1 MKAAPAVGVAA
12 APALTV
18 LAIFFADGYQLYVV
32 ALLGLTAVVGVGLNV
47 ILGLT
52 GQISLGHVGFY
63 AIGAYV
69 ASILT
74 VTHGWSFWPAFVL
87 AGAAAGA
94 AGVLL
99 AIPALR
105 VTGPYLAM
113 VTIAFGFVVEQG
125 AAEWKEVTGGWNG
138 IMNIPTPAAFG
149 YAFDERAIALFVV
162 AFTTAALVLFARL
175 KASPWGLAMRA
186 VRDSEIAGQ
195 SLGLDLVRIRTM
207 AFALSAVLAG
217 LAGAVFASMT
227 NFISPES
234 FPFFQSILFLLV
246 VMIGGS
252 GTVLGPLFG
261 AVVVVLLPELLSFLA
276 EYRLLFVGALLLA
289 VLWLAPEGVAGAIG
303 RFTAG
308 PPQARAARSGRFDA
322 AAFLAG
328 GRSGE
333 ALHVEDLRIAF
344 GGVQAVTG
352 VGLTARAGEVTSIIG
367 PNGAGKTTLLNLMGG
382 FYRPDSGRILL
393 GGRDLAGRPS
403 HVVARAGIGRTYQTT
418 QLFPRM
424 SVSENLLVALRG
436 GRLGS
441 IGSALFG
448 RRRDEGLH
456 EAAEGLLAFAGYEGA
471 VDRPAGALPHVDK
484 RLVEIAR
491 ALATRPRVLML
502 DEPTAGLSRADTGRV
517 GALLRRIAA
526 AGVAVILVEHDM
538 NLVMGVSDH
547 VVVLDA
553 GRAIADGVPAEVRT
567 DPAVLKA
574 YLGEGEGVARP
585 AGRPAGPSPRAAIH
599 AGEGVARREGRPA
612 AGRRPPAGRPGG
624 GDVLAVRGLAVG
636 YGAAPVLHGIGFTV
650 REGEFVTVLGA
661 NGAGKS
667 TLMRAIS
674 GLHRPIGGEVL
685 LMGRDVAAFS
695 AHRIAGDGL
704 ILVPEGRQVFPEL
717 SVEDNIA
724 LGGFARP
731 DFEAGSEVERML
743 DRFPAL
749 RARRGGRAGLLSGG
763 EQQMLAIARGL
774 VAKPKILM
782 LDEPSLGLAPALVND
797 LYTVLAELRDEGITI
812 LLVDQMAALAL
823 SVADRGYVIE
833 SGRVVHEGTA
843 EEIRGEPA
851 LERAYLGGFGGG
863 GDAAAP
869 G

>member
-1 MKAAPAVGVAA
+1 MKAAPAVGAA
-12 APALTV
+12 AALALTV
-18 LAIFFADGYQLYVV
+18 LAIFFADGYQLYVI

-74 VTHGWSFWPAFVL
+74 VTHGWSFWPAFLL

-138 IMNIPTPAAFG
+138 IMNIPAPAAFG

-261 AVVVVLLPELLSFLA
+261 AVVVVLLPEFLSFLA

-303 RFTAG
+303 RLTAG
-308 PPQARAARSGRFDA
+308 PPPARAARAGGFDA

-333 ALHVEDLRIAF
+333 ALRVEDLRIAF

-441 IGSALFG
+441 IGPALFG

-471 VDRPAGALPHVDK
+471 VGRPAGALPHVDK

-553 GRAIADGVPAEVRT
+553 GRAIADGVPADVRT

-574 YLGEGEGVARP
+574 YLGEGEVEGIARP
-585 AGRPAGPSPRAAIH
+585 AARPSAGGR
-599 AGEGVARREGRPA
+599 
-612 AGRRPPAGRPGG
+612 RPGG
-624 GDVLAVRGLAVG
+624 GDVLAARGLAVG
-636 YGAAPVLHGIGFTV
+636 YGAAPVLHGVGFTV

-731 DFEAGSEVERML
+731 DFEAGSEIERML

-812 LLVDQMAALAL
+812 LLVDQMASLAL

-843 EEIRGEPA
+843 EELRGEPA
-851 LERAYLGGFGGG
+851 LERAYLGGLGGG
-863 GDAAAP
+863 GAAAAA

>member
-1 MKAAPAVGVAA
+1 M
-12 APALTV
+12 
-18 LAIFFADGYQLYVV
+18 
-32 ALLGLTAVVGVGLNV
+32 
-47 ILGLT
+47 
-52 GQISLGHVGFY
+52 
-63 AIGAYV
+63 
-69 ASILT
+69 
-74 VTHGWSFWPAFVL
+74 THGWSFWPAFLL

-138 IMNIPTPAAFG
+138 IMNIPAPAAFG

-261 AVVVVLLPELLSFLA
+261 AVVVVLLPEFLSFLA

-308 PPQARAARSGRFDA
+308 PPPARAARAGGFDA

-403 HVVARAGIGRTYQTT
+403 HVVARAG
-418 QLFPRM
+418 
-424 SVSENLLVALRG
+424 S
-436 GRLGS
+436 
-441 IGSALFG
+441 
-448 RRRDEGLH
+448 
-456 EAAEGLLAFAGYEGA
+456 
-471 VDRPAGALPHVDK
+471 
-484 RLVEIAR
+484 
-491 ALATRPRVLML
+491 
-502 DEPTAGLSRADTGRV
+502 
-517 GALLRRIAA
+517 
-526 AGVAVILVEHDM
+526 
-538 NLVMGVSDH
+538 
-547 VVVLDA
+547 
-553 GRAIADGVPAEVRT
+553 
-567 DPAVLKA
+567 
-574 YLGEGEGVARP
+574 
-585 AGRPAGPSPRAAIH
+585 
-599 AGEGVARREGRPA
+599 
-612 AGRRPPAGRPGG
+612 
-624 GDVLAVRGLAVG
+624 
-636 YGAAPVLHGIGFTV
+636 
-650 REGEFVTVLGA
+650 
-661 NGAGKS
+661 
-667 TLMRAIS
+667 
-674 GLHRPIGGEVL
+674 
-685 LMGRDVAAFS
+685 
-695 AHRIAGDGL
+695 
-704 ILVPEGRQVFPEL
+704 
-717 SVEDNIA
+717 
-724 LGGFARP
+724 
-731 DFEAGSEVERML
+731 
-743 DRFPAL
+743 
-749 RARRGGRAGLLSGG
+749 
-763 EQQMLAIARGL
+763 
-774 VAKPKILM
+774 
-782 LDEPSLGLAPALVND
+782 
-797 LYTVLAELRDEGITI
+797 
-812 LLVDQMAALAL
+812 
-823 SVADRGYVIE
+823 
-833 SGRVVHEGTA
+833 
-843 EEIRGEPA
+843 
-851 LERAYLGGFGGG
+851 
-863 GDAAAP
+863 
-869 G
+869 

>member
-1 MKAAPAVGVAA
+1 MKAAPAIGAA
-12 APALTV
+12 AALGLTV
-18 LAIFFADGYQLYVV
+18 AAIFFADGYQLYVI

-74 VTHGWSFWPAFVL
+74 VTHGWSFWPAFLL

-125 AAEWKEVTGGWNG
+125 AAEWKAVTGGWNG
-138 IMNIPTPAAFG
+138 IMNIPAPGVFG
-149 YAFDERAIALFVV
+149 YAFDERGIALFVV
-162 AFTTAALVLFARL
+162 AFTTVAFVLFARL

-186 VRDSEIAGQ
+186 VSDSEIAGQ
-195 SLGLDLVRIRTM
+195 SLGLNLISIRTT

-252 GTVLGPLFG
+252 GTVLGPLIG
-261 AVVVVLLPELLSFLA
+261 AVVVVLLPEFLSFLA
-276 EYRLLFVGALLLA
+276 EYRLLFVGALLLV

-303 RFTAG
+303 RFTARPDDRPAVRPAG
-308 PPQARAARSGRFDA
+308 FDA
-322 AAFLAG
+322 AVFLAE

-333 ALHVEDLRIAF
+333 ALRIEDLRIAF

-352 VGLTARAGEVTSIIG
+352 VGFTARAGEVTSIIG

-382 FYRPDSGRILL
+382 FYKPDAGRILL
-393 GGRDLAGRPS
+393 GGRDLAGRPA

-441 IGSALFG
+441 IGAALLG
-448 RRRDEGLH
+448 RRRDERLR
-456 EAAEGLLAFAGYEGA
+456 EEAEGLLAFVGYEGA
-471 VDRPAGALPHVDK
+471 VNRSAGALPHVDK

-553 GRAIADGVPAEVRT
+553 GRAIAGGTPAEVRV

-574 YLGEGEGVARP
+574 YLGEVEVEGIARAPGWRPDGE
-585 AGRPAGPSPRAAIH
+585 
-599 AGEGVARREGRPA
+599 
-612 AGRRPPAGRPGG
+612 
-624 GDVLAVRGLAVG
+624 DVLAVGGLAVG
-636 YGAAPVLHGIGFTV
+636 YGAAPVLHGIDFTV

-685 LMGRDVAAFS
+685 LLGRNVAAFS

-717 SVEDNIA
+717 SVTDNIA

-731 DFEAGSEVERML
+731 DFEAGSEIERML
-743 DRFPAL
+743 ARFPAL
-749 RARRGGRAGLLSGG
+749 EARRDGRAGLLSGG

-812 LLVDQMAALAL
+812 LLVDQMASLAL

-851 LERAYLGGFGGG
+851 LERAYLGEFGGG
-863 GDAAAP
+863 SGATAD
-869 G
+869 

>member
-1 MKAAPAVGVAA
+1 MKAAPAIGAA
-12 APALTV
+12 AALGLTV
-18 LAIFFADGYQLYVV
+18 SAIFFADGYQLYVI

-74 VTHGWSFWPAFVL
+74 VAHGWSFWPAFLL
-87 AGAAAGA
+87 AGIAAGV

-138 IMNIPTPAAFG
+138 IMNIPAPGAFG

-162 AFTTAALVLFARL
+162 AFTTVAIVLFARL

-195 SLGLDLVRIRTM
+195 SLGLDLVRIRTT

-227 NFISPES
+227 SFISPES

-252 GTVLGPLFG
+252 GTVLGPLIG
-261 AVVVVLLPELLSFLA
+261 AVVVVLLPEFLSFLA

-303 RFTAG
+303 RFTAR
-308 PPQARAARSGRFDA
+308 PDARAVRPGGFDA
-322 AAFLAG
+322 VAFLAE

-333 ALHVEDLRIAF
+333 ALRVEDLRIAF

-352 VGLTARAGEVTSIIG
+352 VGFTARAGEVTSIIG

-382 FYRPDSGRILL
+382 FYKPDAGRILL
-393 GGRDLAGRPS
+393 GGRNLAGRPS
-403 HVVARAGIGRTYQTT
+403 HVVARAGVGRTYQTT

-441 IGSALFG
+441 IGAALLG
-448 RRRDEGLH
+448 RRRDEALQPT
-456 EAAEGLLAFAGYEGA
+456 AEGLLAFAGYEGA
-471 VDRPAGALPHVDK
+471 VNRPAGALPHVDK

-502 DEPTAGLSRADTGRV
+502 DEPTAGLSRADTERV

-538 NLVMGVSDH
+538 TLVMGVSDH

-553 GRAIADGVPAEVRT
+553 GRAIAGGTPADVRVN
-567 DPAVLKA
+567 PAVLKA
-574 YLGEGEGVARP
+574 YLGEGEVEGIARAPGWRP
-585 AGRPAGPSPRAAIH
+585 AG
-599 AGEGVARREGRPA
+599 E
-612 AGRRPPAGRPGG
+612 
-624 GDVLAVRGLAVG
+624 DVLAVGGLAVG
-636 YGAAPVLHGIGFTV
+636 YGAAPVLHGIDFTV

-685 LMGRDVAAFS
+685 LLGRNVAAFS

-717 SVEDNIA
+717 SVADNIA

-731 DFEAGSEVERML
+731 DFEAGREIQRML

-749 RARRGGRAGLLSGG
+749 GARRDGRAGLLSGG

-774 VAKPKILM
+774 VAGPKILM

-812 LLVDQMAALAL
+812 LLVDQMSSLAL

-851 LERAYLGGFGGG
+851 LERAYLGEFGGG
-863 GDAAAP
+863 SGAA

>member
-1 MKAAPAVGVAA
+1 MKAAPVAGAA
-12 APALTV
+12 ATLALIV
-18 LAIFFADGYQLYVV
+18 LAIFFADGYQLYVI

-74 VTHGWSFWPAFVL
+74 VTHGWSFWPAFLL

-138 IMNIPTPAAFG
+138 IMNIPAPAAFG

-195 SLGLDLVRIRTM
+195 ALGLDLVRIRTM

-217 LAGAVFASMT
+217 LAGAVFAAMT

-303 RFTAG
+303 RLTAG
-308 PPQARAARSGRFDA
+308 PPPARAARAGGFDA

-333 ALHVEDLRIAF
+333 ALRVEDLRIAF

-441 IGSALFG
+441 IGSALLG

-471 VDRPAGALPHVDK
+471 VDRPAGALSHVDK

-538 NLVMGVSDH
+538 NLVMGGSDH

-553 GRAIADGVPAEVRT
+553 GRAIADGVPADVRT

-574 YLGEGEGVARP
+574 YLGEGEVEGIARP
-585 AGRPAGPSPRAAIH
+585 AAC
-599 AGEGVARREGRPA
+599 
-612 AGRRPPAGRPGG
+612 RPPAGRPGG
-624 GDVLAVRGLAVG
+624 GDVLAARGLAVG
-636 YGAAPVLHGIGFTV
+636 YGAAPVLHGVGFTV

-731 DFEAGSEVERML
+731 DFEAGSEIERML

-812 LLVDQMAALAL
+812 LLVDQMASLAL

-843 EEIRGEPA
+843 EELRGEPA
-851 LERAYLGGFGGG
+851 LERAYLGGLGGG
-863 GDAAAP
+863 GAAAA

>member
-138 IMNIPTPAAFG
+138 IMNIPAPAAFG

-162 AFTTAALVLFARL
+162 VFTTAALVLFARL

-207 AFALSAVLAG
+207 AAFALSAVLAG

-261 AVVVVLLPELLSFLA
+261 AVVVVLLPEFLSFLA

-322 AAFLAG
+322 AAFLAE

-456 EAAEGLLAFAGYEGA
+456 EAAEGLLTFAGYEGA

-553 GRAIADGVPAEVRT
+553 GRAIADGVPADVRT

-574 YLGEGEGVARP
+574 YLGEGEG
-585 AGRPAGPSPRAAIH
+585 
-599 AGEGVARREGRPA
+599 EGVARLPGRS
-612 AGRRPPAGRPGG
+612 AGRRRPSG

-704 ILVPEGRQVFPEL
+704 ILVPEDRQVFPEL

-731 DFEAGSEVERML
+731 DFEAESEIERML

-863 GDAAAP
+863 GDDAAA

>member
-1 MKAAPAVGVAA
+1 MKAVPAFGAA
-12 APALTV
+12 AALALTV
-18 LAIFFADGYQLYVV
+18 SAIFFADGYQLYII

-74 VTHGWSFWPAFVL
+74 VTYGWSFWPAFLL

-138 IMNIPTPAAFG
+138 IMNIPTPGAFG
-149 YAFDERAIALFVV
+149 YSFDERAIALFVV
-162 AFTTAALVLFARL
+162 AFTTAAIVLFARL
-175 KASPWGLAMRA
+175 RVSPWGLAMRA
-186 VRDSEIAGQ
+186 VRDSEVAGQ
-195 SLGLDLVRIRTM
+195 SLGLDLIRIRTT

-252 GTVLGPLFG
+252 GTVLGPLIG
-261 AVVVVLLPELLSFLA
+261 AVVVVLLPEFLSFLA
-276 EYRLLFVGALLLA
+276 EYRLLFVGALLLV

-303 RFTAG
+303 RFTAR
-308 PPQARAARSGRFDA
+308 PEARAARPGGFDA
-322 AAFLAG
+322 AAFLAE

-333 ALHVEDLRIAF
+333 ALRVEDLRIAF
-344 GGVQAVTG
+344 GGVEAVAG

-382 FYRPDSGRILL
+382 FYKPDSGGVLL
-393 GGRDLAGRPS
+393 GGRNLAGRPS

-441 IGSALFG
+441 IGAALFG
-448 RRRDEGLH
+448 RRRDAGLH
-456 EAAEGLLAFAGYEGA
+456 ETAEGLLAFAGYAGA
-471 VDRPAGALPHVDK
+471 VNRPAGALPHVDK

-502 DEPTAGLSRADTGRV
+502 DEPTAGLSRADTERV

-538 NLVMGVSDH
+538 HLVMGVSDH

-553 GRAIADGVPAEVRT
+553 GRAIADGTPADVRT

-574 YLGEGEGVARP
+574 YLGEGEVEDVARAP
-585 AGRPAGPSPRAAIH
+585 
-599 AGEGVARREGRPA
+599 
-612 AGRRPPAGRPGG
+612 GRRPSGEE
-624 GDVLAVRGLAVG
+624 VLAVGGLAVG
-636 YGAAPVLHGIGFTV
+636 YGEAPVLHGIDFTV

-685 LMGRDVAAFS
+685 LLGRNVAALS

-717 SVEDNIA
+717 SVVDNIA

-731 DFEAGSEVERML
+731 DFEAEAEIERML

-749 RARRGGRAGLLSGG
+749 RARRDGRAGLLSGG

-774 VAKPKILM
+774 VAGPKILM

-797 LYTVLAELRDEGITI
+797 LYTVLAGLRDEGITI
-812 LLVDQMAALAL
+812 LLVDQMASLAL

-843 EEIRGEPA
+843 GEIRAEPA
-851 LERAYLGGFGGG
+851 LERAYLGEFGGG
-863 GDAAAP
+863 SGAAT
-869 G
+869 GG